1 MLSNNMKKFELIE
14 FLKGYAILTIVV
26 YHLLNSLNYSGS
38 ITKAIQFGGTGVH
51 AFLLVSGFGLY
62 LSFLRKPLKY
72 PAFLKRR
79 LTKVYIPYIIIVL
92 LSALLT
98 QFIPLFKSSWYALAG
113 HIFLYK
119 MFDNNIIGSY
129 GGHFWFISTIIQFYL
144 IFHLLAWL
152 KKRFSNFTFLA
163 IGICTSLAWGIV
175 ITLLAKSEL
184 RSWNSFCLQ
193 YIWEFMLGMV
203 LADLV
208 FNDKLKYKTQNWHFL
223 LLSVFCLPAYALL
236 ALKAGNIGKVFND
249 IPALLG
255 YLAIAVFIYNL
266 KLKPLNKFLLH
277 TSQISYAFFLIH
289 ILINTLIIN
298 ISHSIQLP
306 VTPLTIIISF
316 LISYALSHFF
326 NLFFKKIF
334 TLIKS

>member
-1 MLSNNMKKFELIE
+1 MKKYDLVE

-26 YHLLNSLNYSGS
+26 YHLMGSLNYSGS

-62 LSFLRKPLKY
+62 LSFLRKPLNY
-72 PAFLKRR
+72 SAFLKRR
-79 LTKVYIPYIIIVL
+79 LTKVYVPYIIIVL

-98 QFIPLFKSSWYALAG
+98 QFIPIFKSSWYALAG

-119 MFDNNIIGSY
+119 MFDNSIIGSY

-152 KKRFSNFTFLA
+152 KKRYSNYLFISF
-163 IGICTSLAWGIV
+163 GICISLAWGI
-175 ITLLAKSEL
+175 IIILLAKSDL

-203 LADLV
+203 IADLM
-208 FNDKLKYKTQNWHFL
+208 FNHKLIYKPKNWHL
-223 LLSVFCLPAYALL
+223 LLLTVICIPTYALL

-249 IPALLG
+249 IPALIG
-255 YLAIAVFIYNL
+255 YMAIAIFIYNL
-266 KLKPLNKFLLH
+266 KLKPLNIFFYH
-277 TSQISYAFFLIH
+277 TSKISYSFFLIH
-289 ILINTLIIN
+289 ILVNTIIIN
-298 ISHSIQLP
+298 ISHSVQQP

-316 LISYALSHFF
+316 LISYALSHLF
-326 NLFFKKIF
+326 NLFFKNIF
-334 TLIKS
+334 TIIKS